1 MVSNTSVSVY
11 PCFIPSWPTCADF
24 LWSCSKSFPLLQML
38 FSYWP
43 RLFPCYSKLL
53 LPLLPPSHAIVPLS
67 FIGFALHIQWNCS
80 LIWFNDMQDECSLC
94 PSLQFDA
101 MVPLTVPSIV
111 TISNVIIPLLFSGN
125 LPLVLCLF
133 SMHFQ
138 LSAQVITFVHPS
150 YSWSYKNITQKHLE
164 NSSHKKHS
172 WWRS

>member
-1 MVSNTSVSVY
+1 MLIFHEVAPNHFPVTANAVLLLTKIVSLLFKTIASFAPAV
-11 PCFIPSWPTCADF
+11 PCY
-24 LWSCSKSFPLLQML
+24 CSSIVHWLRSPYSMKL
-38 FSYWP
+38 FSY
-43 RLFPCYSKLL
+43 L
-53 LPLLPPSHAIVPLS
+53 
-67 FIGFALHIQWNCS
+67 IQWYARRVFPVS
-80 LIWFNDMQDECSLC
+80 QSSVLW
-94 PSLQFDA
+94 FDA